1 MTLMQQY
8 HEAKAR
14 HPNMLLLFRV
24 GDFYELFG
32 DDAETASKV
41 LGLTLTTRD
50 KTVSMAGFPHHT
62 LEMYLSR
69 LLKAGHRVA
78 ICDQVDESPGSTRPE
93 RVVVPEEDS
102 QPTLFDEIA

>member
-50 KTVSMAGFPHHT
+50 KTVLMAGFPHHA
-62 LEMYLSR
+62 LEMYLSH
-69 LLKAGHRVA
+69 LLKAGQRVA
-78 ICDQVDESPGSTRPE
+78 ICDQVVESPCSTRPV
-93 RVVVPEEDS
+93 RVVVPERDS
-102 QPTLFDEIA
+102 QPTLFDEVA

>member
-32 DDAETASKV
+32 ADAETASKV

-50 KTVSMAGFPHHT
+50 KTVSMAGFPHHA
-62 LEMYLSR
+62 LEMYLSH

-78 ICDQVDESPGSTRPE
+78 VCDQVDESPGSARPT
-93 RVVVPEEDS
+93 RVVVPAGDS
-102 QPTLFDEIA
+102 QPTLFDEVT